1 MNFHL
6 KSKPKSRYGLKTVIV
21 SVFVFFILI
30 FTIFFPSF
38 TTTVLHSAVKPFWFA
53 KNRSVVISDYFF
65 NFFSFKSSLIK
76 DNAKLEEELINLR
89 MTKIDYETL
98 LKENEELRLAY
109 GSSSAANKIISNI
122 LSKPPQS
129 PFDTFVIDSGA
140 NSGVSVDDR
149 VYMSDTIIVG
159 KIAEVTP
166 KTSIVRMFSNGGQE
180 SEVTSARTGSN
191 FLIKGSGGSNFTLE
205 VPKETDIVWGDV
217 FLYPG
222 SNTSVVATVYFVDS
236 SSQSSFKTVHLRF
249 PVNIFQSKRV
259 FVLKNS

>member
-6 KSKPKSRYGLKTVIV
+6 KSKPKSRYGIKTILV
-21 SVFVFFILI
+21 SIFVVFLLV
-30 FTIFFPSF
+30 FTIFFPNF
-38 TTTVLHSAVKPFWFA
+38 TTNALHTVFKPFWYA

-65 NFFSFKSSLIK
+65 GFLSLKSSIIK
-76 DNAKLEEELINLR
+76 ENAKLEEELVNLR

-98 LKENEELRLAY
+98 LKENEELKLVFDIKN
-109 GSSSAANKIISNI
+109 SSNKVVSNI

-129 PFDTFVIDSGA
+129 PFDTFVLDSGA
-140 NSGVSVDDR
+140 DSGVSVGDR
-149 VYMSDTIIVG
+149 VYISDTIIVG

-180 SEVTSARTGSN
+180 SEVTSARTGNN
-191 FLIKGSGGSNFTLE
+191 FVIKGSGGSNFTLE

-222 SNTSVVATVYFVDS
+222 SNTSVIASVYFVDS
-236 SSQSSFKTVHLRF
+236 SSQSSFKTVHLRY